1 MKLTTFYVSKTKQ
14 IYSKTLTVSERA
26 FKIKAI
32 IAWALSKFLHENENN
47 KTLITNILESPF
59 QLLQRQ

>member
-26 FKIKAI
+26 FKIKTI
-32 IAWALSKFLHENENN
+32 IAWALFEIFARK
-47 KTLITNILESPF
+47 
-59 QLLQRQ
+59 